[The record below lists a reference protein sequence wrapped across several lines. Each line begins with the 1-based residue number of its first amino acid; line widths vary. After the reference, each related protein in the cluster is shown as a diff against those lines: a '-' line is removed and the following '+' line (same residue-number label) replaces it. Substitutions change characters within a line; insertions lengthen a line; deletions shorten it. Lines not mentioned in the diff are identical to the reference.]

1 MKYEIK
7 KHERFMRWFVRLKD
21 VKARV
26 LIYSRIERMEE
37 GFFGDSHGVGG
48 NVSEM
53 RVHCGPGYSV
63 YYTQIGD
70 RLVVLLAGGKKDTQ
84 SDDIKEAR
92 KLARQ
97 LLEEA
102 K

>member
-1 MKYEIK
+1 MRYEIK
-7 KHERFMRWFVRLKD
+7 KHERFMRWFDRLKD
-21 VKARV
+21 VQARV

-48 NVSEM
+48 NVSEL
-53 RVHCGPGYSV
+53 RVHCGPGYRV
-63 YYTQIGD
+63 YYTQIGG

-84 SDDIKEAR
+84 SDDIKEAKNIAR
-92 KLARQ
+92 K
-97 LLEEA
+97 LLEES